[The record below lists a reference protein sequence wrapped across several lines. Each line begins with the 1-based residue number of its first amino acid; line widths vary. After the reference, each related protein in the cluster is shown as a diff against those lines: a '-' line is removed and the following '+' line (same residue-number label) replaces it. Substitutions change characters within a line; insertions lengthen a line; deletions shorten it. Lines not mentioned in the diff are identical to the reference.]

1 MPKINADILRWARE
15 RADLTVEE
23 AARAV
28 GLSGAQAAD
37 RLEEMERGER
47 DPTRRQLA
55 EFAKKYRRPL
65 LTFYLPAPPGPGKR
79 THDFRTVPERQAGG
93 EAVLDALLRDIKA
106 RQALVLAAKE
116 DVDEADAL
124 PFVGAVADDVNAAD
138 LAQQLERVLS
148 FTRND
153 YRAARSV
160 EDAFKA
166 LRDACERAGVYV
178 ILMGNLGSFHTGLGP
193 EVFRGFAMAD
203 PIAPFIVINENDAR
217 SAWAFTLL
225 HELAHI
231 LLGESGIS
239 GYGSDEAIERLC
251 DRAAAL
257 FLLPAAE
264 LEGLRPAAGNVE
276 RLADA
281 IGTFANARKVSRT
294 MVAYN
299 LWRAGV
305 IDWPTYEALAGRF
318 TAERVELARQKKKS
332 PVDYYTVRRH
342 RIGQGLIRLVDRMV
356 AEGALTSVAAGRVL
370 GVKPTAIGRM
380 TEQAA

>member
-1 MPKINADILRWARE
+1 MPKINSEILRWARE

-28 GLSGAQAAD
+28 GLSGAHAVE

-47 DPTRRQLA
+47 DPTRRQLGQ
-55 EFAKKYRRPL
+55 FALKYRRPL
-65 LTFYLPAPPGPGKR
+65 LTFYMPAPPAPGKR

-106 RQALVLAAKE
+106 RQALVLGAKE
-116 DVDEADAL
+116 DADEADAL
-124 PFVGAVADDVNAAD
+124 AFVGAAQANQSAAD
-138 LAQQLERVLS
+138 LARQMEEVLS
-148 FTRND
+148 FNRAD
-153 YRAARSV
+153 YRAARTV
-160 EDAFKA
+160 EDAFKL

-193 EVFRGFAMAD
+193 EIFRGFAMAD
-203 PIAPFIVINENDAR
+203 PVAPFIVINENDTR

-251 DRAAAL
+251 DAAAAQFL
-257 FLLPAAE
+257 LLPAV
-264 LEGLRPAAGNVE
+264 LETLRPVAGSAERIAAAVG
-276 RLADA
+276 
-281 IGTFANARKVSRT
+281 GFASARKVSRT

-299 LWRAGV
+299 LWRAGI
-305 IDWPTYEALAGRF
+305 IDWPAYEELAGRF
-318 TAERVELARQKKKS
+318 TRERVERAQLQRKG
-332 PVDYYTVRRH
+332 PVDYYIVRRH
-342 RIGQGLIRLVDRMV
+342 RIGKGLIRLVDRMV
-356 AEGALTSVAAGRVL
+356 AEGALSSVAAGRVL

>member
-15 RADLTVEE
+15 GAGMSLEE

-28 GLSGAQAAD
+28 GLSGAQAVE

-47 DPTRRQLA
+47 DPTRRQLT

-65 LTFYLPAPPGPGKR
+65 LTFYLPAPPPPGKR
-79 THDFRTVPERQAGG
+79 THDFRTLPERQAGG

-106 RQALVLAAKE
+106 RQALVLSAKE
-116 DVDEADAL
+116 DADEADAL
-124 PFVGAVADDVNAAD
+124 PFVGSAAAGID
-138 LAQQLERVLS
+138 AAALAQQLEAVLD
-148 FTRND
+148 FRRAD
-153 YRAARSV
+153 YRAARTV
-160 EDAFKA
+160 EDAFKL

-239 GYGSDEAIERLC
+239 GYGSDAAIERTC
-251 DRAAAL
+251 DQAAAL
-257 FLLPAAE
+257 FLLPAGE
-264 LEGLRPAAGNVE
+264 LDELRQFAGSVDH
-276 RLADA
+276 LANA
-281 IGTFANARKVSRT
+281 IGGFANARKVSRT

-305 IDWPTYEALAGRF
+305 IGWAMYEAIAAQF
-318 TAERVELARQKKKS
+318 AAEREERARQRKKGQ
-332 PVDYYTVRRH
+332 VDYYVVRRH

>member
-1 MPKINADILRWARE
+1 MPKINSDILRWARE
-15 RADLTVEE
+15 GAGLTVEE

-28 GLSGAQAAD
+28 GLSGPQAAD
-37 RLEEMERGER
+37 RLAEMERGER
-47 DPTRRQLA
+47 EPSRRQLT

-65 LTFYLPAPPGPGKR
+65 LTFYLPAPPAPGKR
-79 THDFRTVPERQAGG
+79 THDFRTLPERQAGG

-116 DVDEADAL
+116 DADEADAL
-124 PFVGAVADDVNAAD
+124 PFVGSAGDGVNAAD
-138 LAQQLERVLS
+138 LALQLEQVLS
-148 FTRND
+148 FTRAD
-153 YRAARSV
+153 YRAARTV
-160 EDAFKA
+160 EDAFKL

-203 PIAPFIVINENDAR
+203 PIAPFIVVNENDAR
-217 SAWAFTLL
+217 TAWAFTLL

-257 FLLPAAE
+257 FLLSASE
-264 LEGLRPAAGNVE
+264 LEGLRADAGSAE

-281 IGTFANARKVSRT
+281 IGAFAGARKVSRT

-299 LWRAGV
+299 LWRSGV
-305 IDWPTYEALAGRF
+305 IDWPMYEVLAARF
-318 TAERVELARQKKKS
+318 TAERVERARQKRKGA
-332 PVDYYTVRRH
+332 VDYYVVRRH